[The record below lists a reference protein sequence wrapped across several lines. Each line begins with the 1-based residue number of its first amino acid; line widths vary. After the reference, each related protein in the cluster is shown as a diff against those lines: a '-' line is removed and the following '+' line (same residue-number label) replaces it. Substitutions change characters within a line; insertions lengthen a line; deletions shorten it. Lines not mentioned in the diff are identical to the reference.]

1 MLRALNEYPA
11 ETPSNTPV
19 NTPPLLTPL
28 STPPQ
33 IGAPRWMAVP
43 GALDS
48 TSVRGEGDAGS
59 QAAAAVAKA
68 PSVKLTTTS
77 PYHNSKRDVLVKM
90 TVSSM

>member
-1 MLRALNEYPA
+1 
-11 ETPSNTPV
+11 
-19 NTPPLLTPL
+19 
-28 STPPQ
+28 
-33 IGAPRWMAVP
+33 MAVP
-43 GALDS
+43 GASDS

-90 TVSSM
+90 TEGREPIPDVGANHRREESIFLMWEPITGGKRAYS